1 MNRIASLRRAA
12 KLSQRQLAERMAV
25 RVETVSRWERGKNKI
40 SDEDKLTLASL
51 FGVSVG
57 FLMGW
62 DEPNGGNGDNGESEV
77 A

>member
-12 KLSQRQLAERMAV
+12 KLSQRQLAERMGV
-25 RVETVSRWERGKNKI
+25 RVETISRWERGKTEI
-40 SDEDKLTLASL
+40 PDKPKLALASL
-51 FGVSVG
+51 FNVSVT

-62 DEPNGGNGDNGESEV
+62 DEPNGGNGDSGESEV